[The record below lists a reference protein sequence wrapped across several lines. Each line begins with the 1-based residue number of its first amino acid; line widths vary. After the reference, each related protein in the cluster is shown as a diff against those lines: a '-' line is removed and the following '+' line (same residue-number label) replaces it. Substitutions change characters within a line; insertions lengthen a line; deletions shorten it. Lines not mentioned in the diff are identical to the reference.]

1 MFSFCTD
8 KIRIT
13 SFHKEVLPLSRT
25 AINVVYIAFLV
36 IMTLLLPA
44 LLLMGTGGSLEGM
57 IAAILSFAVM
67 ASYVIYTLLL
77 GARNS

>member
-1 MFSFCTD
+1 M
-8 KIRIT
+8 
-13 SFHKEVLPLSRT
+13 SRT